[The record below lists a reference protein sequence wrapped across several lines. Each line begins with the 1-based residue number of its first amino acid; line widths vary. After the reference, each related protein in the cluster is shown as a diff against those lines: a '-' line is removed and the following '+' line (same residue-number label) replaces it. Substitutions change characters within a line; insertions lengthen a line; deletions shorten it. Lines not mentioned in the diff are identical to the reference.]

1 MGKKAKSAL
10 CSSGWCVNHLF
21 ELLPLKNTDCH
32 YRRKMKLRLCPKLS
46 ASSNAFQKIVPIVN
60 NDRRHYTPCFILEE
74 EQVRPAARRTTT
86 PRTTRNC

>member
-1 MGKKAKSAL
+1 MGKKVKSAL

-46 ASSNAFQKIVPIVN
+46 AAGTTQQTLYSHLTGRSTQLS
-60 NDRRHYTPCFILEE
+60 RRRCDG
-74 EQVRPAARRTTT
+74 AADGD
-86 PRTTRNC
+86 NCR

>member
-1 MGKKAKSAL
+1 MGKKVKSAL

-46 ASSNAFQKIVPIVN
+46 AAGTTFQKIVPIVN
-60 NDRRHYTPCFILEE
+60 KDGRHYTPCFILEE
-74 EQVRPAARRTTT
+74 EQVPPLACRTTTRRTT
-86 PRTTRNC
+86 RSC